1 MEDKNIEFIKMDE
14 GEAEAAKSF
23 IITQLD
29 EYVLPY
35 IYEKNLMFSSEKG
48 SIYSEYLSISASASA
63 LLPSYADKSQNS
75 ESKKA
80 ELDSQ
85 LRELYIRTKNLVTR
99 VLEEQSMGSS
109 KKL

>member
-1 MEDKNIEFIKMDE
+1 MVDKNIEFIKMDE
-14 GEAEAAKSF
+14 GEVEAAKSF

-48 SIYSEYLSISASASA
+48 SIYSEYLSISASSSA
-63 LLPSYADKSQNS
+63 LLSSYADKSQDS

-80 ELDSQ
+80 ELD
-85 LRELYIRTKNLVTR
+85 LELKELYTRTKNLVTR
-99 VLEEQSMGSS
+99 VSEEQSMGSTM
-109 KKL
+109 KL

>member
-1 MEDKNIEFIKMDE
+1 MEEKNIEFIKMDE

-48 SIYSEYLSISASASA
+48 SIYSEYLSI
-63 LLPSYADKSQNS
+63 LKSINPNVKGINPFS
-75 ESKKA
+75 IKNIKSLRKNLIRIKFGKKGY
-80 ELDSQ
+80 
-85 LRELYIRTKNLVTR
+85 LYIFGKKIF
-99 VLEEQSMGSS
+99 GSNND
-109 KKL
+109 

>member
-1 MEDKNIEFIKMDE
+1 MPDKNIEFIKMEE
-14 GEAEAAKSF
+14 GEVEAAKSF

-48 SIYSEYLSISASASA
+48 SIYSEYLSISASANA
-63 LLPSYADKSQNS
+63 LLSSYADKTQDS

-80 ELDSQ
+80 ELDSE
-85 LRELYIRTKNLVTR
+85 LKELYIRTKNLVAR
-99 VLEEQSMGSS
+99 VSEEQSIGSS
-109 KKL
+109 MKL